1 MKFKWLKLSDRII
14 RLDRVHEF
22 YVKKGEDGNFWV
34 MANIFGS
41 EPAFIDVF
49 PTYNEAERFLNNL
62 SYSLVEETLIDV
74 EEIRARMEMEDGD
87 FQEPPF

>member
-22 YVKKGEDGNFWV
+22 YIRKGEDGNFWV

-41 EPAFIDVF
+41 EPAILEVF
-49 PTYNEAERFLNNL
+49 PTYAEAERFLNNL
-62 SYSLVEETLIDV
+62 SYSIVEETLIDV
-74 EEIRARMEMEDGD
+74 EEIKDMMEDED
-87 FQEPPF
+87 LE